1 MRDKIKRLKKSLR
14 VKAAYL
20 LFVGPWNAAIVKL
33 LRRFQ
38 NNPPV
43 AVNRDSVI
51 SEINVLAAVAKLE
64 QNGFANGI
72 QVSEEIV
79 KEVVSQFVQR
89 VGPLDDRRKNMQCLS
104 PHLYYPAVHKI
115 AFNSQIVDVARGYF
129 GVEPIIH
136 STRLSWALRD
146 APGQRQDVPFHFDV
160 SDFRSLVLF
169 VFLNDVDNEGGPHC
183 VIEGTHKNKTLSEI
197 FGRQLDP
204 KEAQRRFGDRARLV
218 TGPRGTAFFEDETAW
233 HRRLSSNRPRL
244 ILNINYVM
252 ARPAPRS

>member
-1 MRDKIKRLKKSLR
+1 L
-14 VKAAYL
+14 
-20 LFVGPWNAAIVKL
+20 P
-33 LRRFQ
+33 
-38 NNPPV
+38 
-43 AVNRDSVI
+43 
-51 SEINVLAAVAKLE
+51 
-64 QNGFANGI
+64 
-72 QVSEEIV
+72 
-79 KEVVSQFVQR
+79 
-89 VGPLDDRRKNMQCLS
+89 
-104 PHLYYPAVHKI
+104 
-115 AFNSQIVDVARGYF
+115 
-129 GVEPIIH
+129 
-136 STRLSWALRD
+136 D
-146 APGQRQDVPFHFDV
+146 APGQRQDIPFHFDV

-204 KEAQRRFGDRARLV
+204 KEAQRRFGDRAGLV